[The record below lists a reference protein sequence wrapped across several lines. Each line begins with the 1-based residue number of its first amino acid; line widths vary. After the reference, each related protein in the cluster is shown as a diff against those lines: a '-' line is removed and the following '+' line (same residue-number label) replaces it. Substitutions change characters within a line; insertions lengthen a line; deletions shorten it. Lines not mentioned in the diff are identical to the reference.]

1 MFSSTHS
8 GADRE
13 NESFISVAI
22 SFLCPA
28 LNGFYEEDEEEELG
42 ESMRVI
48 IYSYMLQKAIVN
60 ICCHIPNIS
69 GVLIQIILGSYQ
81 VTNRQNVT
89 TIVHT
94 VTSYPVNL
102 ISSQPAKR

>member
-1 MFSSTHS
+1 MNSQLKLPSGLKVGFYIFKYTS

-22 SFLCPA
+22 SFLCQA

-48 IYSYMLQKAIVN
+48 IYSYTYATKSYCEHML
-60 ICCHIPNIS
+60 P
-69 GVLIQIILGSYQ
+69 
-81 VTNRQNVT
+81 
-89 TIVHT
+89 
-94 VTSYPVNL
+94 YPQYFWCFN
-102 ISSQPAKR
+102 SD